1 MSIVVGGPKSE
12 GGRRFIAFRLRLLLA
27 FVLLTGAVVAVAL
40 LITSAPLDV
49 ELLVFG
55 ISIVLAA
62 MTGALVTSWLAR
74 PVEHLAEAAS
84 RAAAGELSEAIRP
97 STRDEVGRA
106 ALAINDLN
114 ERLRRVSGDVD
125 ISRGEVRNSV
135 RRLGEA
141 LRATQLR
148 ESDEPDLRKMMSVVL
163 ETALVALQGRSGA
176 VYLLSARRTDLR
188 LKVGRH
194 LDPRARDER
203 ILVGQGLAGWVAQ
216 HRRGV
221 CLPSADAPVPADPEP
236 TETTALA
243 VPLETQ
249 SQLIGVLAI
258 YGRTTS
264 VPFGEEDVET
274 IMSLGRAAGVSV
286 ENMLLHQEAQRMS
299 ITDGL
304 TAIWNRRYFEMRW
317 PQEFERAF
325 RFQRPL
331 SIAVIDIDHFKKVN
345 DVYGHQRGDAILIEI
360 AQRLV
365 GNIRREID
373 VLARY
378 GGEEFVLVLPET
390 GADGANVV
398 AEKMRIEVAG
408 LPFASEG
415 ETPVAVTI
423 SIGYAVY
430 PENGTTPRQLLDA
443 ADQALYEAKARGRN
457 RVVSAGGKTN
467 SPNLAP
473 GRTQP

>member
-1 MSIVVGGPKSE
+1 MSIVSGEPKSE
-12 GGRRFIAFRLRLLLA
+12 GGRRFIAFRLRLLFS
-27 FVLLTGAVVAVAL
+27 FVILTAGVVVVAL
-40 LITSAPLDV
+40 LITPAPLDV

-55 ISIVLAA
+55 VS
-62 MTGALVTSWLAR
+62 LVVATVAGVAVTAWLAG
-74 PVEHLAEAAS
+74 PVEDLADAAA
-84 RAAAGELSEAIRP
+84 RAAAGSLSEAIHP
-97 STRDEVGRA
+97 ATRDEIGRV
-106 ALAINDLN
+106 ALAVNDLN
-114 ERLRRVSGDVD
+114 ERLRQVSDDVD
-125 ISRGEVRNSV
+125 ASRGEVRDSV

-148 ESDEPDLRKMMSVVL
+148 EGDEPDLRKMMSVVL
-163 ETALVALQGRSGA
+163 ETALVALQGKSGA
-176 VYLLSARRTDLR
+176 VYLLSARRNELR
-188 LKVGRH
+188 MKIGRH

-203 ILVGQGLAGWVAQ
+203 IPLGQGLAGWVAEN
-216 HRRGV
+216 RRGMR
-221 CLPSADAPVPADPEP
+221 LSSPDSPVLADPEP
-236 TETTALA
+236 IETAALA

-264 VPFGEEDVET
+264 ETFSDQDVDT
-274 IMSLGRAAGVSV
+274 IMSLARAAGVSV
-286 ENMLLHQEAQRMS
+286 ENMLLHQETRRMS

-331 SIAVIDIDHFKKVN
+331 SIAVIDIDHFKQVN
-345 DVYGHQRGDAILIEI
+345 DEYGHQRGDAILIEI

-390 GADGANVV
+390 GADGARVV

-408 LPFASEG
+408 IPFGAEG
-415 ETPVAVTI
+415 ERPVPVTI

-443 ADQALYEAKARGRN
+443 ADRALYEAKSRGRN
-457 RVVSAGGKTN
+457 RVVCAEGISK
-467 SPNLAP
+467 SSDLAP
-473 GRTQP
+473 DRLQP